1 MFDRQHQLLHGE
13 CWLISNSTCALF
25 RKINKKSIS
34 LSILEV
40 TEFKAEARWLVEPMP
55 SLHEVTM
62 TRKLQ
67 LLMKIDEER
76 SDRVVYDGGS

>member
-1 MFDRQHQLLHGE
+1 MFDRQHQLLHGDRWVIS
-13 CWLISNSTCALF
+13 CSTYTLI

-34 LSILEV
+34 LSILDV
-40 TEFKAEARWLVEPMP
+40 TVLKAEARWLVEPMP
-55 SLHEVTM
+55 YLHEVTM

-76 SDRVVYDGGS
+76 SDRRVYDGGS